1 MKMLYKVADGYEEEK
16 FYGLALARVVDLPKD
31 VITTA
36 TKVSK
41 ALHRDHEARKSNTNA
56 LLVSRRRRLILGLRE
71 QLVLAKNGNLEGE
84 ELRQWLKRLQDEF
97 VVRMQAIEAE
107 SALALAGREGT
118 AQSGEDSKSRPSV
131 DQEDQAAE
139 FPTNQG
145 ENASSAADGTLSSF
159 ATPQRPMGRRE
170 SQSSFA

>member
-1 MKMLYKVADGYEEEK
+1 
-16 FYGLALARVVDLPKD
+16 
-31 VITTA
+31 
-36 TKVSK
+36 
-41 ALHRDHEARKSNTNA
+41 
-56 LLVSRRRRLILGLRE
+56 
-71 QLVLAKNGNLEGE
+71 LVLAKNGNLEGE

-118 AQSGEDSKSRPSV
+118 AESGEDSKDRPSV

-145 ENASSAADGTLSSF
+145 ESASPAAEGILSSF
-159 ATPQRPMGRRE
+159 ATPQRPTERERASHRLPSRRMGNHDKWRIPVKGDG
-170 SQSSFA
+170 SQSSIPLRKARGLEQV